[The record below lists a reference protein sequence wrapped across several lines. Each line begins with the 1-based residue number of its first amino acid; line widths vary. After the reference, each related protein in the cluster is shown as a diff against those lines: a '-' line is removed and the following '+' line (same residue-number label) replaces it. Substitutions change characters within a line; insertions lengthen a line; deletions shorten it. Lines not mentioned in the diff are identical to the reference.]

1 MASDDN
7 ILHVT
12 SLQSK
17 IVDVGPQT
25 PVSGKTP
32 THPRPISHT
41 QGRASRTTLTRPF
54 TIDSA
59 EQNS

>member
-17 IVDVGPQT
+17 FVDVAPQT
-25 PVSGKTP
+25 PVRGKTP
-32 THPRPISHT
+32 TPPRPIRHT
-41 QGRASRTTLTRPF
+41 QGGTSRTTLTRPF
-54 TIDSA
+54 SIDSA